1 MATNTKVFRSTIHYL
16 LTYYIRYRIS
26 FYTSARCKFNTTE
39 NKYSNNKPITTTSA
53 GASTTTITQSLQKT
67 QISTT
72 TPIHVSRYFSFS
84 QLDYLINIIF
94 NSTEHKYSNNNTNND
109 HISRN
114 NNNCNTVVANT
125 YTTKSTNINISNT
138 NNTLMSLIQFL
149 THRVPN

>member
-16 LTYYIRYRIS
+16 LTTLGTEYRFTRAHDVS
-26 FYTSARCKFNTTE
+26 STPLKTNTATT
-39 NKYSNNKPITTTSA
+39 KPITTTSA